1 MGYYK
6 YRSNKPTMTNSNP
19 VKDLI
24 SNKGEHQIPSVVA
37 EFLSDESLEIV
48 QHFGLEAPKLLN
60 DYSNALEDA
69 LIEQVKLVQQL
80 RAELEALKAN

>member
-1 MGYYK
+1 
-6 YRSNKPTMTNSNP
+6 MTNNNP
-19 VKDLI
+19 VQDLM

-37 EFLSDESLEIV
+37 EFLSDDSLEIV

-69 LIEQVKLVQQL
+69 LIEQVKLVKQL
-80 RAELEALKAN
+80 RAELEAIKAN

>member
-1 MGYYK
+1 M
-6 YRSNKPTMTNSNP
+6 SNSTPITN
-19 VKDLI
+19 LI
-24 SNKGEHQIPSVVA
+24 DNKGQHEIPAIIA

-69 LIEQVKLVQQL
+69 LIEQVSVVKKL
-80 RAELEALKAN
+80 RAELAELKAS

>member
-1 MGYYK
+1 M
-6 YRSNKPTMTNSNP
+6 SNSTPITN
-19 VKDLI
+19 LI
-24 SNKGEHQIPSVVA
+24 DNKGQHEIPAVIA

-69 LIEQVKLVQQL
+69 LINQVSIIKEL
-80 RAELEALKAN
+80 RAELAELKAN

>member
-1 MGYYK
+1 
-6 YRSNKPTMTNSNP
+6 MTNPNP
-19 VKDLI
+19 VKNLI
-24 SNKGEHQIPSVVA
+24 SNKGDHSIPAVVA
-37 EFLSDESLEIV
+37 EFLSDESLEIT

-69 LIEQVKLVQQL
+69 LIEQVKLVQDL

>member
-1 MGYYK
+1 
-6 YRSNKPTMTNSNP
+6 MTNSTP
-19 VKDLI
+19 ITDLI
-24 SNKGEHQIPSVVA
+24 DNKGQHEIPAIIA

-69 LIEQVKLVQQL
+69 LIEQVKLVKQL
-80 RAELEALKAN
+80 RAELEESKVNS

>member
-1 MGYYK
+1 
-6 YRSNKPTMTNSNP
+6 MTNSTP
-19 VKDLI
+19 IADLI
-24 SNKGEHQIPSVVA
+24 DNKGQHEIPSVVA

-69 LIEQVKLVQQL
+69 LIEQVAIIKEL
-80 RAELEALKAN
+80 RAEIAELKAN

>member
-1 MGYYK
+1 
-6 YRSNKPTMTNSNP
+6 MTNSTPITN
-19 VKDLI
+19 LI
-24 SNKGEHQIPSVVA
+24 DNKGQHEIPAIMA

-69 LIEQVKLVQQL
+69 LIKQVSTIKEL
-80 RAELEALKAN
+80 RAELAELKAS